1 MTKAD
6 DKKAADEH
14 RRHLLSC
21 STDLMAEIDALMAN
35 ENDGHPV
42 EHPERQVPQA
52 LLGSRSRP
60 DVAIIANCP
69 HAVGDADDDSVHS
82 GPSSRPAPLPSATRL
97 APHRRQ
103 DR

>member
-6 DKKAADEH
+6 AKKAADEH

-21 STDLMAEIDALMAN
+21 STDLMAEIDALMAD
-35 ENDGHPV
+35 ESDGHPV

-52 LLGSRSRP
+52 LPGSRSRP
-60 DVAIIANCP
+60 DAARLANHP
-69 HAVGDADDDSVHS
+69 HAVGGAAGDSVR
-82 GPSSRPAPLPSATRL
+82 GIPSSRPAPLPSATRL